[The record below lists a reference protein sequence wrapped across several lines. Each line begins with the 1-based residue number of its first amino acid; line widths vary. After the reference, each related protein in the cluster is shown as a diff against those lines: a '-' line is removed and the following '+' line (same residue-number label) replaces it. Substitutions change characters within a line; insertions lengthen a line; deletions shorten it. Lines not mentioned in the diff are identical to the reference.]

1 MVLAD
6 LQKIFKKIT
15 DPPLKLTYQLNNQS
29 SKAILKQKQT
39 AITSVVMKYFG
50 FEKYCSIL

>member
-6 LQKIFKKIT
+6 LQKKFLKIT

-29 SKAILKQKQT
+29 SNAILKQNQT

-50 FEKYCSIL
+50 FEKYYSIL